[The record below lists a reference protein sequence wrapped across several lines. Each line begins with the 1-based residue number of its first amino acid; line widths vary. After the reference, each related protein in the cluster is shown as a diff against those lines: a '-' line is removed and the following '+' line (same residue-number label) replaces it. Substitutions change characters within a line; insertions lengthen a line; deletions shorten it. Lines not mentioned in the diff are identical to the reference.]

1 MSAKIANLIAIET
14 GILIGIISWLVYSKL
29 PSQPETTA
37 LPEGRSSASVD
48 VSPLNQIASESTER
62 SQRFSTAAYDPER
75 EQARLMAERE
85 ASLQSY
91 YRTLARDWSSTPR
104 TQKNEVLPVDTS
116 TYAVP
121 EETEVVSSEYPIA
134 PPTVL
139 YYAPAA
145 LQNVVV
151 ADTGHLRN
159 RCRSP
164 HRRDGTRMNPRSCP
178 PPANIR
184 PNTRKVV
191 SPPNPGTPPSPA
203 VDESKPRQTIAQPTF
218 NGRSQK
224 RATSPTSTGSTRRF
238 VSAP

>member
-1 MSAKIANLIAIET
+1 MNAKVANLIAIET
-14 GILIGIISWLVYSKL
+14 GILIGIISWLVYSRL

-37 LPEGRSSASVD
+37 ALSQERSPTSVAA
-48 VSPLNQIASESTER
+48 VSPLNQIAPESIER

-116 TYAVP
+116 SYALP
-121 EETEVVSSEYPIA
+121 EETEIVSSEYPIA

-164 HRRDGTRMNPRSCP
+164 HRRDETRMNPRSCP
-178 PPANIR
+178 SPTNIR

-191 SPPNPGTPPSPA
+191 SPPNGGASPA

-224 RATSPTSTGSTRRF
+224 RATSSTSTGSTRRF

>member
-1 MSAKIANLIAIET
+1 MSAKVANLIAIET
-14 GILIGIISWLVYSKL
+14 GILIGIISWLVYSRL

-37 LPEGRSSASVD
+37 LPQEQGPASVTAA
-48 VSPLNQIASESTER
+48 SPLSQIASGSTEG
-62 SQRFSTAAYDPER
+62 SQRFSTAAYNPER

-85 ASLQSY
+85 ASLQAY
-91 YRTLARDWSSTPR
+91 YRTLAQESRPITRPE
-104 TQKNEVLPVDTS
+104 NEVFPVDTS
-116 TYAVP
+116 YYAAP
-121 EETEVVSSEYPIA
+121 EQTEVVSSEYP
-134 PPTVL
+134 PPTLL
-139 YYAPAA
+139 YYAPA

-164 HRRDGTRMNPRSCP
+164 HRRDGTRTNPRSCP
-178 PPANIR
+178 PPTNIR

-191 SPPNPGTPPSPA
+191 SPPNGGTPPSPA
-203 VDESKPRQTIAQPTF
+203 VDEAKPRQTIAQPTF

>member
-37 LPEGRSSASVD
+37 LPEGRSPASVD

-62 SQRFSTAAYDPER
+62 SQRVSTAAYDPER

-85 ASLQSY
+85 ASLQAY
-91 YRTLARDWSSTPR
+91 YRTLAQQSTPITR
-104 TQKNEVLPVDTS
+104 PENEVIPVDTS
-116 TYAVP
+116 YAAP
-121 EETEVVSSEYPIA
+121 EQTEVVSSEYPIA

-139 YYAPAA
+139 YYAPA

-159 RCRSP
+159 RGRLP
-164 HRRDGTRMNPRSCP
+164 HHRDGTRMNPRSCP
-178 PPANIR
+178 PPTNIR
-184 PNTRKVV
+184 PNNRKVV
-191 SPPNPGTPPSPA
+191 APPNPGTPPSPA
-203 VDESKPRQTIAQPTF
+203 VDESKPRQTITQPTF
-218 NGRSQK
+218 NGRSQR
-224 RATSPTSTGSTRRF
+224 RATSSTSTGSTRRF